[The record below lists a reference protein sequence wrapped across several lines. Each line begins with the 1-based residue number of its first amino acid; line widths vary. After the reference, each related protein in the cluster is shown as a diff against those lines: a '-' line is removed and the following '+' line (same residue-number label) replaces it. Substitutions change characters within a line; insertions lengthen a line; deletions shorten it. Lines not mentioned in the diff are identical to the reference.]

1 MRIGAL
7 LAATLLCA
15 SLCAAGAIVLGAPLP
30 GAPAIEKLLP
40 ASNEI
45 AGWKTDGEPLRYGA
59 EGLWEYID
67 GSAENFLSFEF
78 REVVVQDYVS
88 GAGAGLKVEIYEHG
102 SPLMAYGIYAQMRS
116 PDLAF
121 LEIGNEAFAD
131 EYSVNFWKGPFY
143 VRVAVFDVSDE
154 LAAAM
159 KAFAAAIAAKIP
171 EAGALPPEAACFPPD
186 GLVSRDTRYLTQGV
200 LGREKYPPAFV
211 ATYRWENET
220 AKLYLS
226 TLPDSAAARGAFDW
240 YATQAPGEPRLV
252 EAAGGP
258 CLQSTCKD
266 PYQGA
271 VMSFQFGRW
280 FGALVGLEKPA
291 ERGAPLIEKTIENLK
306 KIE

>member
-1 MRIGAL
+1 MRIGSI
-7 LAATLLCA
+7 LAT
-15 SLCAAGAIVLGAPLP
+15 SILCAAMCAAATVLGASLP
-30 GAPAIEKLLP
+30 GTPVIDRLIP

-45 AGWKTDGEPLRYGA
+45 AGWARDGEPLRYGA

-67 GSAENFLSFEF
+67 GSAENFLSFDF
-78 REVVVQDYVS
+78 REVAVQDYLS
-88 GAGAGLKVEIYEHG
+88 GAGAGLKVEIYEHA

-121 LEIGNEAFAD
+121 LDIGNEAFAD

-143 VRVAVFDVSDE
+143 VRVAVFDVSEE
-154 LAAAM
+154 LDAAM
-159 KAFAAAIAAKIP
+159 KTFASAIAAKIP
-171 EAGALPPEAACFPPD
+171 EAGSLPPEVSCFPAD
-186 GLVSRDTRYLTQGV
+186 GLVARDTRYLTQGV

-226 TLPDSAAARGAFDW
+226 PLADSAAARAAYDW
-240 YATQAPGEPRLV
+240 YAREAPGESRLV
-252 EAAGGP
+252 EAAGGT

-280 FGALVGLEKPA
+280 FGALVGLEKPE
-291 ERGAPLIEKTIENLK
+291 ERGARLIEKTIENLK

>member
-1 MRIGAL
+1 MRIGAM

-15 SLCAAGAIVLGAPLP
+15 ALCAAGALAQNV
-30 GAPAIEKLLP
+30 PAIEKLLP

-45 AGWKTDGEPLRYGA
+45 AGWKTDGEPLGYGA

-67 GSAENFLSFEF
+67 GSAENFLSFDF
-78 REVVVQDYVS
+78 REVVVQDYLS
-88 GAGAGLKVEIYEHG
+88 GAGAGLKVEIYEHA

-131 EYSVNFWKGPFY
+131 EYSVNFWKGRYY
-143 VRVAVFDVSDE
+143 VRVAVFDVSAE
-154 LAAAM
+154 LDAAM

-171 EAGALPPEAACFPPD
+171 EAGALPPEASCFPPD
-186 GLVSRDTRYLTQGV
+186 GLVQRDTRYLTQGV

-211 ATYRWENET
+211 ATYRWEDET
-220 AKLYLS
+220 ARLYLS
-226 TLPDSAAARGAFDW
+226 PFADSAAAREAFDW
-240 YATQAPGEPRLV
+240 YAKEAPGESRIV

-258 CLQSTCKD
+258 CLQSICKD

-280 FGALVGLEKPA
+280 FGTLVGLEKPA
-291 ERGAPLIEKTIENLK
+291 ERGARLVERTIENLK